1 MNVKDNRSFW
11 VYLLLSIVTCGLYS
25 IYFWYVYVEDLNTIF
40 YGDGEDSP
48 NYIIVLLLSWVTCGI
63 YGVYWRYKQANRM
76 YRESYDRYGVM
87 IEENGSAILLWTLL
101 GYLTGGIG
109 QTLGPEALASV
120 GASSS
125 VQFLVLG
132 FCMGSCTGFSVPV
145 AKYFGAGKLDKMRDY
160 IFNGAALA
168 VLIAAILTTLCS
180 LLCAPILHLLSV
192 PSDIFADAYAYQL
205 VIFLGIPFSILY
217 NYLSSI
223 LRAVGDSRTPFLFL
237 AFSAILNIF
246 LDLFCIIILHLGC
259 AGAAIAT
266 ISAQA
271 ISGLLCLFF
280 ISRKVKLLLP
290 TKENRTLRKDAAQEL
305 LAMGIPTGLQFSITA
320 IGSMVMQS
328 ANNGLG
334 SVYVSAFTAAMKI
347 KQFMMCP
354 FDAISTAASV
364 FCSQNLGAGQAKRIH
379 QGLRQG
385 VLVGVGYG
393 AFAGVIMI
401 LFGLPLTKLFIV
413 SSAFEA
419 INASAKYLRCLGFF
433 YWMLGILNVCRMVTQ
448 GLGYSGRAVF
458 SGVMEMLARTIIC
471 LGFVGAFGFT
481 AICFADQAAWLA
493 ACCYIAPTCLYCVK
507 KSTKMIADRGA
518 K

>member
-1 MNVKDNRSFW
+1 MATSMVKGNPIKLMLQFAFP
-11 VYLLLSIVTCGLYS
+11 LLIGNLLQQTYNIIDAAIV
-25 IYFWYVYVEDLNTIF
+25 
-40 YGDGEDSP
+40 
-48 NYIIVLLLSWVTCGI
+48 
-63 YGVYWRYKQANRM
+63 
-76 YRESYDRYGVM
+76 
-87 IEENGSAILLWTLL
+87 
-101 GYLTGGIG
+101 G

-290 TKENRTLRKDAAQEL
+290 TKENRILRKDAAQEL

-458 SGVMEMLARTIIC
+458 SGVMEMLARTIVC
-471 LGFVGAFGFT
+471 LGFVGA
-481 AICFADQAAWLA
+481 I
-493 ACCYIAPTCLYCVK
+493 
-507 KSTKMIADRGA
+507 
-518 K
+518 

>member
-1 MNVKDNRSFW
+1 MATSMVKGNPVKLMLSFAFP
-11 VYLLLSIVTCGLYS
+11 LLIGNLLQQTYNIIDAAIV
-25 IYFWYVYVEDLNTIF
+25 
-40 YGDGEDSP
+40 
-48 NYIIVLLLSWVTCGI
+48 
-63 YGVYWRYKQANRM
+63 
-76 YRESYDRYGVM
+76 
-87 IEENGSAILLWTLL
+87 
-101 GYLTGGIG
+101 G

-290 TKENRTLRKDAAQEL
+290 TKENRTLRKDAVQEL

-364 FCSQNLGAGQAKRIH
+364 FCSQNLGAGQSKRIR
-379 QGLRQG
+379 QGL
-385 VLVGVGYG
+385 
-393 AFAGVIMI
+393 
-401 LFGLPLTKLFIV
+401 LPGC
-413 SSAFEA
+413 AC
-419 INASAKYLRCLGFF
+419 RCRL
-433 YWMLGILNVCRMVTQ
+433 WCVCRCHHDSV
-448 GLGYSGRAVF
+448 
-458 SGVMEMLARTIIC
+458 RT
-471 LGFVGAFGFT
+471 A
-481 AICFADQAAWLA
+481 ADKA
-493 ACCYIAPTCLYCVK
+493 LYCQLCFRSNQRFGK
-507 KSTKMIADRGA
+507 ISALPRIFLLDAWYFECLPYGNAGTWLLGKSRFLRRNGDAGTNDCLPGIWSVRLVSPQSALRIRLRGSPPA
-518 K
+518 AISHRHVCTA

>member
-1 MNVKDNRSFW
+1 MATSMVKGNTVKLMLSFAFP
-11 VYLLLSIVTCGLYS
+11 LLIGNLLQQTYNIIDAAIVG
-25 IYFWYVYVEDLNTIF
+25 
-40 YGDGEDSP
+40 
-48 NYIIVLLLSWVTCGI
+48 
-63 YGVYWRYKQANRM
+63 QA
-76 YRESYDRYGVM
+76 
-87 IEENGSAILLWTLL
+87 
-101 GYLTGGIG
+101 
-109 QTLGPEALASV
+109 LGPEALASV

-125 VQFLVLG
+125 VQVLVLG
-132 FCMGSCTGFSVPV
+132 FCIGSCTGFSVPV

-180 LLCAPILHLLSV
+180 LLCVPILHLLSV

-354 FDAISTAASV
+354 FDALGSTMATYGG
-364 FCSQNLGAGQAKRIH
+364 QNVGAGKYDRLASGMKSAIILAAVYSAAILVVIIFLARPLIYLFIDPSDSANITQVVAQARQFLITNTCFYMLLSLVNIVRFLI
-379 QGLRQG
+379 QGMG
-385 VLVGVGYG
+385 FSGFAV
-393 AFAGVIMI
+393 FAGVFEMI
-401 LFGLPLTKLFIV
+401 ARALIGLI
-413 SSAFEA
+413 
-419 INASAKYLRCLGFF
+419 
-433 YWMLGILNVCRMVTQ
+433 
-448 GLGYSGRAVF
+448 
-458 SGVMEMLARTIIC
+458 
-471 LGFVGAFGFT
+471 FVPIFGFT
-481 AICFADQAAWLA
+481 AACFASPLAWLFA
-493 ACCYIAPTCLYCVK
+493 DCFLLPAFFHCRK
-507 KSTKMIADRGA
+507 KLMRGA
-518 K
+518 CQ

>member
-1 MNVKDNRSFW
+1 
-11 VYLLLSIVTCGLYS
+11 
-25 IYFWYVYVEDLNTIF
+25 
-40 YGDGEDSP
+40 
-48 NYIIVLLLSWVTCGI
+48 
-63 YGVYWRYKQANRM
+63 
-76 YRESYDRYGVM
+76 
-87 IEENGSAILLWTLL
+87 
-101 GYLTGGIG
+101 
-109 QTLGPEALASV
+109 
-120 GASSS
+120 
-125 VQFLVLG
+125 
-132 FCMGSCTGFSVPV
+132 
-145 AKYFGAGKLDKMRDY
+145 MRDY

-280 ISRKVKLLLP
+280 ISRRVKLLLP

-364 FCSQNLGAGQAKRIH
+364 FCSQNLGAGQSKRIH
-379 QGLRQG
+379 QDSARVCLSVSAMVRLR
-385 VLVGVGYG
+385 
-393 AFAGVIMI
+393 
-401 LFGLPLTKLFIV
+401 V
-413 SSAFEA
+413 SS
-419 INASAKYLRCLGFF
+419 
-433 YWMLGILNVCRMVTQ
+433 
-448 GLGYSGRAVF
+448 
-458 SGVMEMLARTIIC
+458 
-471 LGFVGAFGFT
+471 
-481 AICFADQAAWLA
+481 
-493 ACCYIAPTCLYCVK
+493 
-507 KSTKMIADRGA
+507 
-518 K
+518 